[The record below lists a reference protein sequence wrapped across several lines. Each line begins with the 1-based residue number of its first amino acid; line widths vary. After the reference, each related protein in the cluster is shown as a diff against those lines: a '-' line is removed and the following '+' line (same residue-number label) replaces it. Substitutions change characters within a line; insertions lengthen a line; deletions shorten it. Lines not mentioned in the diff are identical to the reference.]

1 MAINNSGIRNFK
13 PPCIKGSPLFDS
25 SKDGRKDPILALN
38 QRFYRKFQGNES
50 SYHELSK
57 RLGLRSWGSCR
68 AAFLISQGT
77 GGANKNFDK
86 FVRRIFNEVSLGGEV
101 LTIES
106 IPSFKKV
113 CLEAEASPLGIF
125 SFLAATNPWMHVRK
139 NEVLFRVLERQKTSE
154 ISVVAKSLQGADNI
168 YSLSDSV
175 LLNGGDFSK
184 DIEIPDDPMYGPGET
199 VKTIKFASQGV
210 RPDIPT
216 GANAFEQVITDMIPF
231 DGFQDLKGVCLTRG
245 KHLIK
250 GIYKNFPGYLRKNW
264 KNIPTDV
271 GFDFLVSPLGG
282 LIYLSQDL
290 CNPAWEA
297 ASDIDVGIYCFPSRT
312 LSEKEEEELGF
323 LAFLGK
329 NMPSILPSNKRINF
343 VSMPGQ
349 LLCPDLS
356 LLDSAKREEFW
367 RDSIP
372 NAFNFFNPRRTYYG
386 GKRAIEIAE
395 SILSGHKEQLL
406 KQFEITAVQPIYWSE
421 FEYNNPDF
429 TVKNIKLATQLAW
442 LLGYE
447 KWRRFFSEIFI
458 AAAAGKAINFPV
470 LYEGYHR
477 FVDGIGAAEYYTGPL
492 ENMLDKKFPK
502 VFLKNIRRFA
512 ERLLRE
518 GRFFNFYELR

>member
-25 SKDGRKDPILALN
+25 SKDGRKNPIFALN
-38 QRFYRKFQGNES
+38 QRFYRKLGRGP
-50 SYHELSK
+50 SYHEFSK
-57 RLGLRSWGSCR
+57 EPGLLSWGSCR

-77 GGANKNFDK
+77 GGANRNFGK
-86 FVRRIFNEVSLGGEV
+86 FVRRIFSEVSLGGKV
-101 LTIES
+101 LTIKS
-106 IPSFKKV
+106 MPSFKKV
-113 CLEAEASPLGIF
+113 CLEVETSPLGIF
-125 SFLAATNPWMHVRK
+125 SFLVATNPWMHVGKDR
-139 NEVLFRVLERQKTSE
+139 VLFRVLQETSE

-175 LLNGGDFSK
+175 LLNGWDFSK

-210 RPDIPT
+210 RPDIPR

-231 DGFQDLKGVCLTRG
+231 DGFRDSKGVCLTG
-245 KHLIK
+245 GEHLIK
-250 GIYKNFPGYLRKNW
+250 GIYENFPGYLRKNW
-264 KNIPTDV
+264 ENIPTDV
-271 GFDFLVSPLGG
+271 EFDLLVSPLGS

-312 LSEKEEEELGF
+312 LSEKEEGELSF

-329 NMPSILPSNKRINF
+329 NTPSILPSNERINF

-349 LLCPDLS
+349 VLCPDLS
-356 LLDSAKREEFW
+356 LLDSAQRGKFW
-367 RDSIP
+367 RYNIP

-386 GKRAIEIAE
+386 GKRAIEIAK
-395 SILSGHKEQLL
+395 SILSGHEEQLL
-406 KQFEITAVQPIYWSE
+406 KQFEITAAQPIACPE
-421 FEYNNPDF
+421 FEYNNPNF
-429 TVKNIKLATQLAW
+429 TVKNIKLTTQLAW

-447 KWRRFFSEIFI
+447 KWRRFFSEISI

-470 LYEGYHR
+470 LYEGYQR
-477 FVDGIGAAEYYTGPL
+477 FVDGIGAAEYYTGPQ
-492 ENMLDKKFPK
+492 EDRLDKKFPK

-512 ERLLRE
+512 ERLLHE